1 MMIRV
6 ERLINKCNFMY
17 LDSSKYLVLLS
28 RFGGSSDDLETNGD
42 AQPQTTKNSCNV
54 LRGSQ

>member
-28 RFGGSSDDLETNGD
+28 RFGGSSDDLEQMVMHNRKQQKIP
-42 AQPQTTKNSCNV
+42 AMF
-54 LRGSQ
+54 